1 MENVKNFN
9 KVLYQSVEKLNELSI
24 NRMLHWLIDCDCALI
39 TAFRNELKDVRDEK
53 LTYLGPDN
61 DWQLG
66 KKFTHEENMQK
77 NKDLLA
83 NLLLYGYGVAKIKG
97 AYPEG
102 MANENSEESYLVVN
116 RDNNDDF
123 LDKILNLGEFYN
135 QDSVYYKAK
144 GDTIGCLIG
153 TNNCDFPGY
162 HQKGDGNQLPTNT
175 ALSYMSSIG
184 NQAFCYCRKDMG
196 ISNMMEAVGFW
207 RSHVNGKM
215 IVKEDFHPLTRKT
228 MYESLRARN
237 AIK

>member
-9 KVLYQSVEKLNELSI
+9 KVLYQSVEKLNESSI
-24 NRMLHWLIDCDCALI
+24 NRMLQWLIDCDYAFI
-39 TAFRNELKDVRDEK
+39 TAFRNELKDVRDEE

-66 KKFTHEENMQK
+66 KKFSHVENMQK

-123 LDKILNLGEFYN
+123 LDRILNLGEFYN

-144 GDTIGCLIG
+144 GDTRGSLIG
-153 TNNCDFPGY
+153 TNNCEFPGY
-162 HQKGDGNQLPTNT
+162 HQKCEESQLSTNT
-175 ALSYMSSIG
+175 ALSYMSSVG

>member
-135 QDSVYYKAK
+135 QDSVYYKDK

-175 ALSYMSSIG
+175 ALSYMSSVG
-184 NQAFCYCRKDMG
+184 NQEF
-196 ISNMMEAVGFW
+196 
-207 RSHVNGKM
+207 
-215 IVKEDFHPLTRKT
+215 
-228 MYESLRARN
+228 
-237 AIK
+237 

>member
-9 KVLYQSVEKLNELSI
+9 KVLCQSVEKLNESSI
-24 NRMLHWLIDCDCALI
+24 NRMLQWLIDCDCAFI
-39 TAFRNELKDVRDEK
+39 TAFRNELKDVRDEE

-66 KKFTHEENMQK
+66 KKFTHVENMQK

-83 NLLLYGYGVAKIKG
+83 RLLIYGYGVAKIKG

-102 MANENSEESYLVVN
+102 MAKENSEESYLVVN
-116 RDNNDDF
+116 RNNDDDF
-123 LDKILNLGEFYN
+123 LDRILNLGEFYY

-144 GDTIGCLIG
+144 GDTRGSLIG
-153 TNNCDFPGY
+153 TNNCEFPGY
-162 HQKGDGNQLPTNT
+162 HQKCEESQLSTNT

-184 NQAFCYCRKDMG
+184 NQAFCCSRKDMG
-196 ISNMMEAVGFW
+196 ISNMMDTVGFW
-207 RSHVNGKM
+207 RNIIAGGM
-215 IVKEDFHPLTRKT
+215 MVKEEIHPLTRKC

>member
-9 KVLYQSVEKLNELSI
+9 KVLCQSVEKLNESSI

-53 LTYLGPDN
+53 LTYLGSDN

-66 KKFTHEENMQK
+66 KKFTHEENMKK

-116 RDNNDDF
+116 RNNDDDF

-144 GDTIGCLIG
+144 GDTRGSLIG
-153 TNNCDFPGY
+153 TNNCEFPGY
-162 HQKGDGNQLPTNT
+162 HQKCEESQLPTNT
-175 ALSYMSSIG
+175 ALSYMSSVG

>member
-9 KVLYQSVEKLNELSI
+9 KVLCQSVEKLNESSI
-24 NRMLHWLIDCDCALI
+24 NRMLQWLIDCDCAFI

-66 KKFTHEENMQK
+66 KKFTHEDNMKK

-184 NQAFCYCRKDMG
+184 NQAF
-196 ISNMMEAVGFW
+196 
-207 RSHVNGKM
+207 
-215 IVKEDFHPLTRKT
+215 
-228 MYESLRARN
+228 
-237 AIK
+237 

>member
-102 MANENSEESYLVVN
+102 MAKENSEAN
-116 RDNNDDF
+116 
-123 LDKILNLGEFYN
+123 
-135 QDSVYYKAK
+135 
-144 GDTIGCLIG
+144 
-153 TNNCDFPGY
+153 
-162 HQKGDGNQLPTNT
+162 
-175 ALSYMSSIG
+175 
-184 NQAFCYCRKDMG
+184 
-196 ISNMMEAVGFW
+196 
-207 RSHVNGKM
+207 
-215 IVKEDFHPLTRKT
+215 
-228 MYESLRARN
+228 
-237 AIK
+237 